1 MIEIKKTT
9 DATYDSHSR
18 AFVHPTAAKYSVLKD
33 NEVVA
38 YIMSSDMK
46 KTAFTTVDWVLTDAK
61 THKVIKYCRATNPK
75 TTLTSMHNA
84 NARIRTSNRRYNTNN
99 PMMFSE
105 EAIAKEEAKANEK
118 HVTAFEKAKAY
129 AREYYS

>member
-1 MIEIKKTT
+1 
-9 DATYDSHSR
+9 
-18 AFVHPTAAKYSVLKD
+18 
-33 NEVVA
+33 
-38 YIMSSDMK
+38 
-46 KTAFTTVDWVLTDAK
+46 
-61 THKVIKYCRATNPK
+61 
-75 TTLTSMHNA
+75 MHNA

>member
-9 DATYDSHSR
+9 DANYESHSR

-38 YIMSSDMK
+38 YIMSSDSTK
-46 KTAFTTVDWVLTDAK
+46 IAFTKVEWVLTDAK
-61 THKVIKYCRATNPK
+61 TYRPIKYFSP
-75 TTLTSMHNA
+75 M
-84 NARIRTSNRRYNTNN
+84 RTKSV
-99 PMMFSE
+99 P
-105 EAIAKEEAKANEK
+105 
-118 HVTAFEKAKAY
+118 AFEKAKAY